1 MKLDASALRY
11 MDKEDFRIL
20 SALEVGSRNHEV
32 VPLSL
37 LAKLTKMRPGG
48 INGRMLELAKNK
60 LVSKENHSTPTEGF
74 RLTYGGYDYLALH
87 SFSQRGTIESVS
99 RQIGVGKE
107 ADVYLVNGRRLKIDS
122 DADTDTET
130 NQKAVSKNRDEDSN
144 ARALRLHLLRKEEER
159 EMDGNLEVFI
169 VKIERLGRTS
179 FRTVKTNRDYQ
190 GNRKHISWMYLS
202 KLAAEKEWAFLQALH
217 SQNLPTPTPI
227 DYSRH
232 CIVMEYIP
240 GLMLEQCQ
248 GEHFLNSQEIIE
260 SIFSH
265 LMNLILKIANL
276 GLVHGDFNEFNLVV
290 RQEYLDAPYVIKDE
304 DDDEDDADCV
314 KGFNSKKSI
323 KSPIIMIDFPQ
334 MISCSHINAEELFD
348 RDVHCLEVFFER
360 KFSFKPQSKPSFK
373 DDVSIHLNIDKKLC
387 ASGFNRKV
395 LAPLSAES
403 DVKSNDDV
411 MGSDGDSDDIS
422 DDDSDDVSD
431 DVIDDDS
438 DDDSDDEIDISS
450 DISD

>member
-11 MDKEDFRIL
+11 MDKDDFRIL
-20 SALEVGSRNHEV
+20 GALEIGSRNHEV

-37 LAKLTKMRPGG
+37 LAKLTRMRPGG
-48 INGRMLELAKNK
+48 INNRMVELSKNK
-60 LVSKENHSTPTEGF
+60 LVSKENHSLPTEGF

-87 SFSQRGTIESVS
+87 TFSQRGTIESVS

-107 ADVYLVNGRRLKIDS
+107 ADVYLVNGRRIKEDPLREEGEVDDNNANGDRLSVDQKKKN
-122 DADTDTET
+122 
-130 NQKAVSKNRDEDSN
+130 NQNNHKENCNE
-144 ARALRLHLLRKEEER
+144 RAIRLHLAKKEEER
-159 EMDGNLEVFI
+159 ENEENLEVFI
-169 VKIERLGRTS
+169 IKIERLGRTS

-190 GNRKHISWMYLS
+190 GKRKHISWMYLS
-202 KLAAEKEWAFLQALH
+202 KLAAEKEWAFLKALH
-217 SQNLPTPTPI
+217 SQNLPTPTPV

-248 GEHFLNSQEIIE
+248 SEHFLNSPEIIE

-290 RQEYLDAPYVIKDE
+290 REEFLAKPYVIV
-304 DDDEDDADCV
+304 DDDEDDAKDHIR
-314 KGFNSKKSI
+314 KR
-323 KSPIIMIDFPQ
+323 SPIVMIDFPQ

-348 RDVHCLEVFFER
+348 RDVHCLELFFER
-360 KFSFKPQSKPSFK
+360 KFSFKACKKPSFK
-373 DDVSIHLNIDKKLC
+373 DDVTIMDSVDKSLR

-395 LAPLSAES
+395 SIAADNDANADVSS
-403 DVKSNDDV
+403 DLDGSDDGDNDD
-411 MGSDGDSDDIS
+411 DES
-422 DDDSDDVSD
+422 DDDDDDVSSAE
-431 DVIDDDS
+431 DS
-438 DDDSDDEIDISS
+438 D
-450 DISD
+450 